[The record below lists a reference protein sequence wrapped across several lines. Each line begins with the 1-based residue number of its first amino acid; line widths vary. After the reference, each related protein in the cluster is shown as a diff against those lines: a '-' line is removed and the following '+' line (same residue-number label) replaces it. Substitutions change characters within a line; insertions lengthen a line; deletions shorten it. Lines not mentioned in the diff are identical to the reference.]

1 MLLESVLAH
10 LPMALKEEILRRLA
24 TPPLHG
30 ARISEIRL
38 RRGRIA
44 SLSLFR
50 DGRLINLPLSFVA
63 DGAALDET
71 LAHATGGSVYAFE
84 EQLKEGYFSL
94 PQGVRVG
101 ASGRAVSKD
110 GVILSLSSIDSIVFR
125 LPGVTVSGDA
135 LFSFY
140 QESAGGILL
149 FAPPGGGKT
158 TLLRAFSARAARER
172 RVAVI
177 DTREEFFFAEK
188 SLLIDHL
195 TGYPKAKGAEIAVRT
210 LSPDLL
216 VLDEIGASEAAA
228 LVSLVTFGVRTV
240 ASVHGDEAAT
250 VLRAPALFALLRSG
264 LFSHL
269 WDVRKMRAT
278 PIGEL

>member
-140 QESAGGILL
+140 R
-149 FAPPGGGKT
+149 K
-158 TLLRAFSARAARER
+158 ARA
-172 RVAVI
+172 V
-177 DTREEFFFAEK
+177 FFFSRRPAAARPHCSAPSRRARQGSDVLPSLIREK
-188 SLLIDHL
+188 SFSLPKNRCLSTILPAIPRQRARRSPCEPSRPIFLFL
-195 TGYPKAKGAEIAVRT
+195 T
-210 LSPDLL
+210 
-216 VLDEIGASEAAA
+216 
-228 LVSLVTFGVRTV
+228 
-240 ASVHGDEAAT
+240 
-250 VLRAPALFALLRSG
+250 RSG
-264 LFSHL
+264 LAKRRRSYHL
-269 WDVRKMRAT
+269 SPSAYAPSRRCMAT
-278 PIGEL
+278 KQLPSCALPLCSRSCARGSFLIFGTFGKCAPHP